1 MTRSSQLSL
10 TLLPI
15 KYSTASSDSVFP
27 KKRRPLQSMDP
38 GEAGVTLEPAQE
50 HVEEA
55 SKQPSENVTDQSESM
70 SMAAISDAAGWTSTR
85 NSSAGG

>member
-1 MTRSSQLSL
+1 
-10 TLLPI
+10 
-15 KYSTASSDSVFP
+15 
-27 KKRRPLQSMDP
+27 MDP

-70 SMAAISDAAGWTSTR
+70 SMSMAAISDAAGWTSTR
-85 NSSAGG
+85 DSSAGG